1 MSDDFKLVRIQN
13 DRKDFPRGCH
23 CDLNDGERPDECVF
37 DLGRINDCSAAMQ
50 LAADGKGRDDCEHW
64 RPETPQPKPVV
75 ITDEEREALHW
86 AVIAAE
92 TFRNVPAKQPY
103 GLCDSS
109 VSSEQANK
117 YGATLRGLWERLQ

>member
-1 MSDDFKLVRIQN
+1 MSDDFKIVRIQN

-37 DLGRINDCSAAMQ
+37 DLGLINDCSAAMQ

-75 ITDEEREALHW
+75 ITDEEREAVRYFAHIRPHIAGMTQLH
-86 AVIAAE
+86 A
-92 TFRNVPAKQPY
+92 
-103 GLCDSS
+103 
-109 VSSEQANK
+109 
-117 YGATLRGLWERLQ
+117 ATLRGLLERLG